1 MRFDPGKIL
10 LDPYGRGVV
19 VPGNYSREAARL
31 KGDNVATALKNVVVD
46 TTGYD
51 WAGDTRLHRPA
62 SRTIIYE
69 MHIRGFTRNPN
80 SGVSEPN
87 RKQKHN
93 ETNGENNRDGA
104 APAVTRRTY
113 LAGPRSVVALF
124 ACGDSKEI
132 RNGLLVAKAS
142 DVKR

>member
-31 KGDNVATALKNVVVD
+31 KGDNVATAMKNVVVD

-69 MHIRGFTRNPN
+69 MHIRGFTRILTPEFR
-80 SGVSEPN
+80 SQIAN
-87 RKQKHN
+87 RSTMRQMAKITVMGPHQQS
-93 ETNGENNRDGA
+93 RGA
-104 APAVTRRTY
+104 P
-113 LAGPRSVVALF
+113 
-124 ACGDSKEI
+124 I
-132 RNGLLVAKAS
+132 
-142 DVKR
+142 